1 MSLKL
6 CKDCTYFEPQGED
19 CNNSSSI
26 KVYDLLY
33 GNHEKISAKGMRGDD
48 NRCGFMGNLFAEK
61 MVMSK
66 QPNFVEGGYIL

>member
-6 CKDCTYFEPQGED
+6 CKDCTYFEPQGEE
-19 CNNSSSI
+19 CNNPSSI
-26 KVYDLLY
+26 RVYDLLY
-33 GNHEKISAKGMRGDD
+33 GDHGKISAKSMREDE
-48 NRCGFMGNLFAEK
+48 NRCGFVGNLFAEK